1 MESVLKKHFDSFE
14 NDSAGAGAKILV
26 GYSLSACYQHS
37 VKDFMMIEEEVKNPW
52 TTLSG
57 EIKYDNPWITVTEFQ
72 VLNPSGGKG
81 IYGKV
86 HFKNR
91 AIGILA
97 LDNDLNT
104 WLVGQY
110 RYTLNAWHWEIPEG
124 GGPLSQDPLES
135 AQRELREETGLIARK
150 WSEIVHLHTSNSVT
164 DEEGHIFLAEDLEE
178 GASALEDTEADLK
191 VWKLP
196 LKDALAMALEGKIT
210 DAMSIMAILKVARIK
225 GI

>member
-1 MESVLKKHFDSFE
+1 MV
-14 NDSAGAGAKILV
+14 
-26 GYSLSACYQHS
+26 
-37 VKDFMMIEEEVKNPW
+37 EEETKNPW

-57 EIKYDNPWITVTEFQ
+57 EVKYDNRWITVTEYQ

-86 HFKNR
+86 HFKNK
-91 AIGILA
+91 AIGIIPVDKA
-97 LDNDLNT
+97 LNT

-124 GGPLSQDPLES
+124 GGPLNEDPMES
-135 AQRELREETGLIARK
+135 AKRELQEETGLRAGSWK
-150 WSEIVHLHTSNSVT
+150 EIIHLHTSNSVT
-164 DEEGHIFLAEDLEE
+164 DEEGHIFLAEELQE
-178 GASALEDTEADLK
+178 GASSLEETEADLK

-196 LKDALAMALEGKIT
+196 LKEALDMVLNGKIT
-210 DAMSIMAILKVARIK
+210 DGMSVMAILKVARIK